1 VRDGVVVWV
10 SERRRELFER
20 RRGELERALELLVER
35 LEGLLGREAPPRGLL
50 GFVDRSP
57 MFPPGAPLVLTGREW
72 RLLRRL
78 ALLQQLVN
86 PKGGEKRAETLL
98 MLALYVYLSQPL
110 YAG

>member
-1 VRDGVVVWV
+1 VRDGVIVWV

-20 RRGELERALELLVER
+20 RRGELERALGLLVER
-35 LEGLLGREAPPRGLL
+35 LERALGEGAPPRGLV

-57 MFPPGAPLVLTGREW
+57 RFQPGVPLVLTGREW

-86 PKGGEKRAETLL
+86 PKSEKRAETLL
-98 MLALYVYLSQPL
+98 MLALYVYLSQPV